1 MKNVFVFS
9 QSIKASEKVAGV
21 NRLLSSLEIN
31 VATCVGHHKTL
42 MVLLVKAIICTLCAL
57 IGVFILFLKH
67 ACEL

>member
-1 MKNVFVFS
+1 MYLSSHKV
-9 QSIKASEKVAGV
+9 KASEKVAGV